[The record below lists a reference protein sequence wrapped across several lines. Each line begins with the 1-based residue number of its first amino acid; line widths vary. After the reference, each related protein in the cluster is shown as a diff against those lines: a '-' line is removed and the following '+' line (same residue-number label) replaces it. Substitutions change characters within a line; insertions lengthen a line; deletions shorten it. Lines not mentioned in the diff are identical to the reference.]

1 MPEALRRFYDDVEWP
16 RGEGFTGQL
25 ENSQVPDLI
34 VGENADSLDEYECIH
49 HKPYRP
55 VAWSGAFALHYMI
68 DLDDP
73 TPADPKVYLLGAA
86 AYRVTT
92 PRLAFK
98 KLSAFLAQLARK

>member
-1 MPEALRRFYDDVEWP
+1 
-16 RGEGFTGQL
+16 
-25 ENSQVPDLI
+25 
-34 VGENADSLDEYECIH
+34 
-49 HKPYRP
+49 
-55 VAWSGAFALHYMI
+55 MI

-73 TPADPKVYLLGAA
+73 TPGDPKVYLLGAA